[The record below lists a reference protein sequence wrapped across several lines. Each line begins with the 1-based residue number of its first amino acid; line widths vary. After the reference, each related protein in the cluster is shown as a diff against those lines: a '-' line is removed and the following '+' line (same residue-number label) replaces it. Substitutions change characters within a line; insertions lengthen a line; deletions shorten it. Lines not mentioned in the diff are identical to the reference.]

1 MLGLAYKFYSM
12 MKAKKPNNGVLK
24 RVLFYE
30 FYDFDKGRVNW
41 EYTCML
47 LLRVGIFLMAL
58 WATIMS
64 IYYANQANINFGI
77 ISCCFMFSIVLNI
90 TAGYAIFQEKISSK
104 QLAGIVVT
112 LAGIILISLAKG
124 KAGVK

>member
-1 MLGLAYKFYSM
+1 
-12 MKAKKPNNGVLK
+12 
-24 RVLFYE
+24 
-30 FYDFDKGRVNW
+30 
-41 EYTCML
+41 ML

-90 TAGYAIFQEKISSK
+90 TAGYMIFQEKISSK

-124 KAGVK
+124 KAGMK